1 MTDIVVADELIK
13 NYGTFRALDG
23 CSLRVLRGSV
33 FGLLGP
39 NGAGKTTLIRS
50 LLGFIK
56 PTSGTAKILDLDCVK
71 QSVLVR
77 SQVAYLPAEAKL
89 FGMMRGFGVLDFFAA
104 MNPNGSRERAASV
117 AKLLDLDLSRRV
129 AFMSTGMRQKL
140 AIACVLSSRAP
151 LLILDEPTANL
162 DPNVR
167 MEVLGLVRQSQKD
180 GATVLFSSHVLS
192 EIEDVC
198 GMATIMQRGKVIT
211 TFDVSEMRATHR
223 VIGVPKQNWT
233 KWWNE
238 DSSKSTLATNDVKL
252 IEKTESRIVLDIV
265 GPIQNHLRWLSEM
278 PSEHMRIEPVGLR
291 SVYESC
297 CASS

>member
-1 MTDIVVADELIK
+1 MSDIVVAKDLLK
-13 NYGTFRALDG
+13 TYGAFRALNG
-23 CSLRVLRGSV
+23 LSLTIRQGSV

-56 PTSGTAKILDLDCVK
+56 PSSGKATICGLDCVL
-71 QSVLVR
+71 QSVQVR
-77 SQVAYLPAEAKL
+77 SNVAYLPAEAKL
-89 FGMMRGFGVLDFFAA
+89 FGMMRGSAVLDFFAA
-104 MNPNGSRERAASV
+104 MNPNGNRERALAV
-117 AKLLDLDLSRRV
+117 AKQLDLDLARRV

-167 MEVLGLVRQSQKD
+167 MEVLSLVRKSQNE

-192 EIEDVC
+192 EIEEVC
-198 GMATIMQRGKVIT
+198 DTATIVQRGNVVK
-211 TFDVSEMRATHR
+211 TFNVSEMRATHR
-223 VIGVPKQNWT
+223 VHGTPTPAWLG
-233 KWWNE
+233 WWSERQKE
-238 DSSKSTLATNDVKL
+238 DSILIGDTNVLENNSTKVV
-252 IEKTESRIVLDIV
+252 IDIV
-265 GPIQNHLRWLSEM
+265 GPIQKHLEWLSRM
-278 PSEHMRIEPVGLR
+278 PVENMRIEPVGLR

-297 CASS
+297 CVSS